1 MKIGQHIK
9 DAQYWVQQLKAKMP
23 YIKDQVK
30 LDKHISLINM
40 IITLTNDVEFLIE
53 QKYSGDVVD
62 KLILARFYSQ
72 IFPLYKPHDKIDVKQ
87 IVRNIDDNITTPKAV
102 LKKDIID
109 FLVGKEIDLELT
121 KQQPSL
127 NTITSKEQYEEMI
140 DDMVNQVKQHIE
152 WN

>member
-1 MKIGQHIK
+1 MKVGQHVK
-9 DAQYWVQQLKAKMP
+9 DAKYWIEQLKSKMP

-30 LDKHISLINM
+30 LDKHIKLINM
-40 IITLTNDVEFLIE
+40 IITLTNDVEFLVE
-53 QKYSGDVVD
+53 HKFNGDVVD

-87 IVRNIDDNITTPKAV
+87 IVRNIDDNITAPKAV
-102 LKKDIID
+102 IKKDIVD

-121 KQQPSL
+121 KEQPSL
-127 NTITSKEQYEEMI
+127 STITSNEQYSAMI